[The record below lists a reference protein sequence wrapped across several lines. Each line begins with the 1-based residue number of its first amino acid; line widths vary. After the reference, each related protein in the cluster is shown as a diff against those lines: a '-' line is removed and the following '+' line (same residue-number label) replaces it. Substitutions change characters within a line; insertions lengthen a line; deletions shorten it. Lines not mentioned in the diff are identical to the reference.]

1 MAGALPSDTVKNPKL
16 NINFTTLVLSA
27 RSYPTEDPQ
36 CSTHIH
42 GLINTI
48 MIHPKQQSDSHDD
61 KPEENKGEEK
71 NSREDIN
78 TSPSTPPDP
87 SVSFI
92 IEKVLKLNS
101 FFESLG
107 LALHLSDTEFVYTKG
122 DDGDVMFI
130 EIVKKNDESHKEE
143 PEVGGLE
150 GMHVFIRNFTY
161 ATDFMIVEDISA
173 IIDPRS
179 EEDKRRGVEYVMS
192 KILEFYKECLELG
205 PEYVTRMD
213 DEGEVTQGRVTSSLE
228 VDCKMLLE
236 SKLNASNNL
245 LSIKSTF
252 ALRTSIPNVRGD
264 FDEYYHECNSLWR
277 LFDSLVDLPT
287 CTCEGSPN
295 LKEHAQLLRCFEL
308 VGYPPGVKKVNV
320 NHNNV
325 NNAHIDDNKADH
337 SKSIAHTLTSDQ
349 YQRFMSLLSDI
360 GASQHI
366 TYCATFL
373 YDIIDVIHLNLIVA
387 HPYGTVEQVKQIGN
401 FKLGNNLIVKDVF
414 VVLGYKDLTQK
425 FLMGTGSEKGG
436 LYFFNEGNQEYATE
450 TPVSEGIQSTSLNDD
465 EYMSED
471 EDIELLLIISVTR
484 TSSRPDISYAI
495 HCLSH
500 VMHSPM
506 KSHLRLAFRVFVD
519 SDWAKCKVTRRS
531 VTGYSVFLGNSLV
544 SWKSK
549 KQDVVS
555 RSSTEAEYRTMCNP
569 QATILP
575 QAFQTMT
582 AQDPSWNMDTEASS
596 HLADN
601 TGILTSF
608 SNSSIYPSIFVGN
621 GNSIPVTHTR
631 HSFLHTFFN
640 PLQLN
645 HILVTPQ
652 IIKNLI
658 FVRKF
663 TYDND
668 VSVEFDAYGF
678 SVRDY
683 QTRRILLR
691 CDSTGDLYSVT
702 QQSLSQTP
710 IVLLSFSST
719 TWHRRLGHPRDDV
732 LRRLESR
739 NLISCRKSKLSTL
752 CHACQLG
759 KRAKL
764 PFNNSESSVHFVF
777 EIIHSDIWTSPILS
791 ESGIKYY
798 AIFLVHF
805 SHFVWV
811 YPLHKKYN
819 LFDNFVAFRA
829 YVKKQINVDIKAL
842 QCDHGG
848 EYDNTCFHDLF
859 RQNGIHFGFLAPQN
873 SQQNENTERMLRITL
888 ITLSA
893 HYSFKLTYLHLT
905 SRSLDI
911 AACASWRAKT
921 KCACCVGGEIQTT
934 PAFDFICASLE
945 SILAIEDTWE
955 RERSGFAE
963 EKVWGDIP
971 VVTGFWGGK
980 EDFLGELAVWSPED
994 V

>member
-36 CSTHIH
+36 CSPISMVRSTTNMIQ
-42 GLINTI
+42 
-48 MIHPKQQSDSHDD
+48 IHPKQQSDSHDD

-107 LALHLSDTEFVYTKG
+107 WPSLYPKQIYLEKEHTKSVY
-122 DDGDVMFI
+122 
-130 EIVKKNDESHKEE
+130 
-143 PEVGGLE
+143 L
-150 GMHVFIRNFTY
+150 
-161 ATDFMIVEDISA
+161 
-173 IIDPRS
+173 RS

-264 FDEYYHECNSLWR
+264 FDEVVFVVLSRSIILTTEPIPDVESAFATLSRDESHMNSH
-277 LFDSLVDLPT
+277 SSSKNV
-287 CTCEGSPN
+287 
-295 LKEHAQLLRCFEL
+295 K
-308 VGYPPGVKKVNV
+308 VGPYAFATRPSYPPGVKKVNV
-320 NHNNV
+320 NQNNV

-349 YQRFMSLLSDI
+349 YQRLMSLLSDT

-401 FKLGNNLIVKDVF
+401 FKLGNNLIVKDVL
-414 VVLGYKDLTQK
+414 VVPGYHVSLLSVHKLSKDNKAVCALAKDNTQHET
-425 FLMGTGSEKGG
+425 LVSMYDLDSVDVTGSTLVGRTLGKKM
-436 LYFFNEGNQEYATE
+436 L
-450 TPVSEGIQSTSLNDD
+450 P
-465 EYMSED
+465 
-471 EDIELLLIISVTR
+471 ELAAGQTVRR
-484 TSSRPDISYAI
+484 TSRKQVLPSRYNDYVLNKNVKYGI
-495 HCLSH
+495 
-500 VMHSPM
+500 
-506 KSHLRLAFRVFVD
+506 D
-519 SDWAKCKVTRRS
+519 KVTRRS

-555 RSSTEAEYRTMCNP
+555 RSSTEADFAIQISANPDMYERSKHFKIDLDFQRKKNAAGFIKPVKIKTKDKIADLFTKGLPVSDHNRPTPPLFQLVLVWIPDNFYGHTNMSNSEP
-569 QATILP
+569 QATILT

-582 AQDPSWNMDTEASS
+582 AQDPSWNMDTGASS

-601 TGILTSF
+601 TAEVLD
-608 SNSSIYPSIFVGN
+608 
-621 GNSIPVTHTR
+621 
-631 HSFLHTFFN
+631 
-640 PLQLN
+640 LQL
-645 HILVTPQ
+645 
-652 IIKNLI
+652 
-658 FVRKF
+658 
-663 TYDND
+663 
-668 VSVEFDAYGF
+668 
-678 SVRDY
+678 
-683 QTRRILLR
+683 
-691 CDSTGDLYSVT
+691 
-702 QQSLSQTP
+702 
-710 IVLLSFSST
+710 VLL
-719 TWHRRLGHPRDDV
+719 
-732 LRRLESR
+732 
-739 NLISCRKSKLSTL
+739 
-752 CHACQLG
+752 
-759 KRAKL
+759 
-764 PFNNSESSVHFVF
+764 
-777 EIIHSDIWTSPILS
+777 
-791 ESGIKYY
+791 
-798 AIFLVHF
+798 
-805 SHFVWV
+805 
-811 YPLHKKYN
+811 
-819 LFDNFVAFRA
+819 
-829 YVKKQINVDIKAL
+829 
-842 QCDHGG
+842 
-848 EYDNTCFHDLF
+848 
-859 RQNGIHFGFLAPQN
+859 
-873 SQQNENTERMLRITL
+873 
-888 ITLSA
+888 
-893 HYSFKLTYLHLT
+893 
-905 SRSLDI
+905 
-911 AACASWRAKT
+911 WRAKT